1 MLKFADFLKI
11 IFLALKMEINPDK
24 RKLIELAHYRMPFGK
39 YKGKYLVDLPES
51 YLVWFNQKGF
61 PDGKLGDL
69 LRSMLE
75 IKTNSLESII
85 RKIQKHFPKESP

>member
-1 MLKFADFLKI
+1 
-11 IFLALKMEINPDK
+11 MEINPDK

-51 YLVWFNQKGF
+51 YLLWFQQKGF
-61 PDGKLGDL
+61 PNGKLGYL
-69 LRSMLE
+69 LQSMLE

-85 RKIQKHFPKESP
+85 RNIQKHFPKESG